1 MAFLM
6 PAFSGYWTW
15 NYAAGLAL
23 YWNVGNFIMV
33 GQQLVMNRTA
43 LGREMREIQLQR
55 AAAKKKKAQTAG
67 GRVIPGR
74 R

>member
-15 NYAAGLAL
+15 SYASGLAL

-33 GQQLVMNRTA
+33 GQQLLMNRTK
-43 LGREMREIQLQR
+43 LGREMREIQMKR
-55 AAAKKKKAQTAG
+55 AQQKAQAKIAPKT
-67 GRVIPGR
+67 IQGR

>member
-1 MAFLM
+1 M

-15 NYAAGLAL
+15 NYASGLAL

-33 GQQLVMNRTA
+33 GQQLLLNRTA
-43 LGREMREIQLQR
+43 LGREMREIQMKR
-55 AAAKKKKAQTAG
+55 AQAKAQAKVGPKT
-67 GRVIPGR
+67 IQGR